1 MRFIF
6 CLALLAATAAWA
18 QTYPAKPVRI
28 IVALGPGGGDEFTA
42 KLQPQ

>member
-1 MRFIF
+1 MKLFF
-6 CLALLAATAAWA
+6 AVLLLAAAQAMA